1 MFSAYDVIAIFAQH
15 QFIGDFMSD
24 MTLIPTSGNEGTSAG
39 IGGLIGGGL
48 GALFGQGFG
57 GFGGWNRGGVAG
69 DVGLQNAIDTNA
81 VLNGINQ
88 LQQNQNAQGMTL
100 LQGQNG
106 TNTTVERA
114 AASTYTG
121 LTAQNTSSLLA
132 SVQGFAGLNTV
143 IQSGNNDIVAA
154 IGSADRAALERS
166 YQAQIAAAKCCCE
179 TNLNIERQGN
189 QTRDLMREQF
199 ANTQAVT
206 ICDLKSANQ
215 ALQFQNSQIQQTALL
230 SQQISDLKCLLE
242 KPKS

>member
-1 MFSAYDVIAIFAQH
+1 
-15 QFIGDFMSD
+15 MSD
-24 MTLIPTSGNEGTSAG
+24 MTLIPTGGNEGTSAG

-57 GFGGWNRGGVAG
+57 GFGNFGRGAAG
-69 DVGLQNAIDTNA
+69 AADIGLQNAIDTNA

-88 LQQNQNAQGMTL
+88 LQQSQNTQGITL

-143 IQSGNNDIVAA
+143 IQTGNNDIVAA

-166 YQAQIAAAKCCCE
+166 YQAQLAAAKCCCE

-199 ANTQAVT
+199 AQAQAVT

-230 SQQISDLKCLLE
+230 SKQISELECLVS
-242 KPKS
+242 KNAKV